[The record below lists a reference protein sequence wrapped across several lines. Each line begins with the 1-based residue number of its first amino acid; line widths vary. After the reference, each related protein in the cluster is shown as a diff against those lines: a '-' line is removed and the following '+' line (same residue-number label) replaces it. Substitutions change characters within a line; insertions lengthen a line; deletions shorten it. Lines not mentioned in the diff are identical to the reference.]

1 MRRILRDA
9 TNKRTKDR
17 HNDRPRQTGG
27 ETWAEAQRNFQQTEL
42 TDRSGALIGGETDQE
57 ERIRK
62 DRLLTSKAGLL
73 GASLTLDD
81 DLFEQILEK
90 LFIKYYFQL
99 HSLYTMVMTT
109 AKASIFVNQ
118 VSFHIVKV
126 SLIFCLQ
133 IFKIFDTDG
142 NGVVDFREFMMATAT
157 TALFLI
163 NF

>member
-1 MRRILRDA
+1 MMIYLSRFW
-9 TNKRTKDR
+9 KK
-17 HNDRPRQTGG
+17 P
-27 ETWAEAQRNFQQTEL
+27 
-42 TDRSGALIGGETDQE
+42 
-57 ERIRK
+57 
-62 DRLLTSKAGLL
+62 
-73 GASLTLDD
+73 
-81 DLFEQILEK
+81 
-90 LFIKYYFQL
+90 FIKYYFQL

-163 NF
+163 NFWYEKQLAKNQAWPDLSFDIWYSSLLSTLIIMNSEPREGASSKRSELFLVVRLLKTTTIIKLSLTTNID